1 MNCGWEY
8 ARAADESGPG
18 RVRVCSARRTTPV
31 QSRVTGQVVRRC
43 LNHAQADVL
52 GGQWVYALG
61 EHDAQEGLMPVE
73 KRVTQPGQMGGGAS
87 SSYLHGPWCRDH
99 GLSRGEQALQA
110 VTRAWF
116 EALDVLQ
123 ALVQDACI
131 QTGPDA
137 WDLEVDRE
145 SLIQVCAA
153 ARTLLYKYRGEV

>member
-1 MNCGWEY
+1 M
-8 ARAADESGPG
+8 
-18 RVRVCSARRTTPV
+18 TTYTECWGHD
-31 QSRVTGQVVRRC
+31 TGKGDIC
-43 LNHAQADVL
+43 
-52 GGQWVYALG
+52 ALHTLKSPDLAT
-61 EHDAQEGLMPVE
+61 EP
-73 KRVTQPGQMGGGAS
+73 P
-87 SSYLHGPWCRDH
+87 
-99 GLSRGEQALQA
+99 RGEQALQA